1 MPLPDFITALAG
13 LEVPFSD
20 DVVDIHALRSDEGLV
35 VFFHFLQDF
44 TLPEH
49 SHKAQWGTVLAGC
62 AVLTIGGVT
71 RSYGPGESYDI
82 PSGVLHGGALK
93 AGTRVIDVFEEPDRY
108 PLRRDA

>member
-1 MPLPDFITALAG
+1 MELPGFITALGG

-20 DVVDIHALRSDEGLV
+20 DVVECHALRSDEGLV
-35 VFFHFLQDF
+35 VFFHFKQDF

-49 SHKAQWGTVLAGC
+49 FHKAQWGTVLAGE

-71 RSYGPGESYDI
+71 RSYCPGESYDI
-82 PSGVLHGGALK
+82 PSGVRHGGMLK

-108 PLRRDA
+108 PLRRGA